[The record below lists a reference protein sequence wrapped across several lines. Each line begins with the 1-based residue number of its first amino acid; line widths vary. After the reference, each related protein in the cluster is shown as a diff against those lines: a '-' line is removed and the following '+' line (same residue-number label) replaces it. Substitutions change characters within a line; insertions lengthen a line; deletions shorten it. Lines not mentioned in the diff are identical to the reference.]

1 MVKLKLATQKILPTA
16 PKVSAL
22 ILACVLV
29 SGCAG
34 NPMPIKTSDFSPVL
48 PPMLIEKAVA
58 DGSIYSGGIN
68 DGLFGDRKAYRVGD
82 IITIILREKTMS
94 EKKASN
100 ITSRTSNN
108 NALSVSQIAK
118 FGTPGSL
125 LLPSDTNIE
134 GTNIA
139 NTGNGSASQSNTLGG
154 DISAT
159 VVRALTNGNL
169 IIRGEKMIK
178 LNDGNEYIQISGMIR
193 SEDVQPDNTVLS
205 KRIANAEIS
214 YSGDGDYVDA
224 TKAGWGTQLFYKLWP
239 F

>member
-1 MVKLKLATQKILPTA
+1 MAKLTLIHQQAPKLATLVIASLL
-16 PKVSAL
+16 VSACGSN
-22 ILACVLV
+22 A
-29 SGCAG
+29 
-34 NPMPIKTSDFSPVL
+34 MPVKTSDFSPVL
-48 PPMLIEKAVA
+48 PAAIIEKTVA

-82 IITIILREKTMS
+82 IITIILREKTLS
-94 EKKASN
+94 QKSASN
-100 ITSRTSNN
+100 VTSRKANN
-108 NALSVSQIAK
+108 NVVTALMKGDPTLSAAMGASSI
-118 FGTPGSL
+118 
-125 LLPSDTNIE
+125 D
-134 GTNIA
+134 
-139 NTGNGSASQSNTLGG
+139 NTGSGEVSQSNTLGG

-169 IIRGEKMIK
+169 IIRGEKMIA

-224 TKAGWGTQLFYKLWP
+224 TKAGWGTKLFYKIWP

>member
-1 MVKLKLATQKILPTA
+1 MAKLKRTYKQAPQIGGLILTCLL
-16 PKVSAL
+16 VSA
-22 ILACVLV
+22 
-29 SGCAG
+29 CASKA
-34 NPMPIKTSDFSPVL
+34 MPVKTSDFSPVL
-48 PPMLIEKAVA
+48 PPALIEKVVA

-94 EKKASN
+94 QKSDSNVTSRVSNNSAMSLLFPGDAAVAAGLASN
-100 ITSRTSNN
+100 SI
-108 NALSVSQIAK
+108 
-118 FGTPGSL
+118 
-125 LLPSDTNIE
+125 D
-134 GTNIA
+134 
-139 NTGNGSASQSNTLGG
+139 NTGNGSTSQSNTLGG

-169 IIRGEKMIK
+169 IIRGEKMIT

-224 TKAGWGTQLFYKLWP
+224 TRAGWGTKLFYKIWP

>member
-1 MVKLKLATQKILPTA
+1 MAKLKLTNKQT
-16 PKVSAL
+16 PKVGAL
-22 ILACVLV
+22 ILTCLLLSACA
-29 SGCAG
+29 SK
-34 NPMPIKTSDFSPVL
+34 PMPIKTSDFSPVL
-48 PPMLIEKAVA
+48 PPVPIEKTVA
-58 DGSIYSGGIN
+58 DGSVYSGGIN

-94 EKKASN
+94 EKSASN
-100 ITSRTSNN
+100 VTSRTANN
-108 NALSVSQIAK
+108 NVIPTILKGDATLSTAMAASTI
-118 FGTPGSL
+118 
-125 LLPSDTNIE
+125 D
-134 GTNIA
+134 
-139 NTGNGSASQSNTLGG
+139 NTGKGSTSQSNTLGG

-169 IIRGEKMIK
+169 IIRGEKMIT

-224 TKAGWGTQLFYKLWP
+224 TKAGWGTKLFYKIWP

>member
-1 MVKLKLATQKILPTA
+1 MAKLKCTYKQAPQIGGLILTCLL
-16 PKVSAL
+16 VSA
-22 ILACVLV
+22 
-29 SGCAG
+29 CASK
-34 NPMPIKTSDFSPVL
+34 PMPVKTSDFSPVL
-48 PPMLIEKAVA
+48 PPALIEKVVA

-94 EKKASN
+94 QKSASN
-100 ITSRTSNN
+100 VTSRVSNN
-108 NALSVSQIAK
+108 SAIPLL
-118 FGTPGSL
+118 FPGDATLAAGLASN
-125 LLPSDTNIE
+125 SID
-134 GTNIA
+134 
-139 NTGNGSASQSNTLGG
+139 NTGNGSTSQSNTLGG

-169 IIRGEKMIK
+169 IIRGEKMIT

-224 TKAGWGTQLFYKLWP
+224 TKAGWGTKLFYKISP

>member
-1 MVKLKLATQKILPTA
+1 MAKLKRTYKQAPQLGGLILTCLL
-16 PKVSAL
+16 VSA
-22 ILACVLV
+22 
-29 SGCAG
+29 CAG
-34 NPMPIKTSDFSPVL
+34 KPMPVRTSDFSPVL
-48 PPMLIEKAVA
+48 PPALIEKVVA

-94 EKKASN
+94 QKSASN
-100 ITSRTSNN
+100 VTSRVSNN
-108 NALSVSQIAK
+108 SAIPLLFPATAALV
-118 FGTPGSL
+118 PGAALAAGLASNTI
-125 LLPSDTNIE
+125 D
-134 GTNIA
+134 
-139 NTGNGSASQSNTLGG
+139 NTGNGSTSQSNTLGG

-169 IIRGEKMIK
+169 IIRGEKMIT

-224 TKAGWGTQLFYKLWP
+224 TKAGWGTKLFYKIWP

>member
-1 MVKLKLATQKILPTA
+1 
-16 PKVSAL
+16 
-22 ILACVLV
+22 
-29 SGCAG
+29 
-34 NPMPIKTSDFSPVL
+34 MPIKTSDFSPVL
-48 PPMLIEKAVA
+48 PPALIEKTVA

-82 IITIILREKTMS
+82 IITIILREKTLS
-94 EKKASN
+94 QKSASN
-100 ITSRTSNN
+100 VTSRKANN
-108 NALSVSQIAK
+108 NVVTALMTGDPTLSAAMGASSI
-118 FGTPGSL
+118 
-125 LLPSDTNIE
+125 D
-134 GTNIA
+134 
-139 NTGNGSASQSNTLGG
+139 NTGSGEVSQSNTLGG

-169 IIRGEKMIK
+169 IIRGEKMIA

-224 TKAGWGTQLFYKLWP
+224 TKAGWGTKLFYKIWP

>member
-1 MVKLKLATQKILPTA
+1 MAKLKRTYKQASQIGGLIFTCLL
-16 PKVSAL
+16 VSA
-22 ILACVLV
+22 
-29 SGCAG
+29 CASKA
-34 NPMPIKTSDFSPVL
+34 MPVKTSDFSPVL
-48 PPMLIEKAVA
+48 PPALIEKVVA

-94 EKKASN
+94 QKSASN
-100 ITSRTSNN
+100 VTSRVSNN
-108 NALSVSQIAK
+108 SAM
-118 FGTPGSL
+118 SL
-125 LLPSDTNIE
+125 LFPGDTAVAAGLASNSID
-134 GTNIA
+134 
-139 NTGNGSASQSNTLGG
+139 NTGNGSTSQSNTLGG

-169 IIRGEKMIK
+169 IIRGEKMIA

-224 TKAGWGTQLFYKLWP
+224 TKAGWGTKLFYKIWP

>member
-1 MVKLKLATQKILPTA
+1 MAKLMYIIKQT

-22 ILACVLV
+22 VLTCLLV
-29 SGCAG
+29 SACASK
-34 NPMPIKTSDFSPVL
+34 PMPIKTSDFSPVL
-48 PPMLIEKAVA
+48 PPVPIEKAVA

-94 EKKASN
+94 QKSASN
-100 ITSRTSNN
+100 ETSRTSNN
-108 NALSVSQIAK
+108 NALSISQIAK
-118 FGTPGSL
+118 FGTPGGL
-125 LLPSDTNIE
+125 LLPTDTTMGSTSID
-134 GTNIA
+134 
-139 NTGNGSASQSNTLGG
+139 NTGTGSTSQSNTLGG

-169 IIRGEKMIK
+169 IIRGEKMIS

-224 TKAGWGTQLFYKLWP
+224 TKAGWGTKLFYKLWP

>member
-1 MVKLKLATQKILPTA
+1 MAKLMLKRKQVPKLGLFILLCLLL
-16 PKVSAL
+16 SA
-22 ILACVLV
+22 
-29 SGCAG
+29 CAG
-34 NPMPIKTSDFSPVL
+34 APMPVKTSDFSPVL
-48 PPMLIEKAVA
+48 PPALIAKTVA
-58 DGSIYSGGIN
+58 DGSIFSGGIN

-94 EKKASN
+94 QKSASN
-100 ITSRTSNN
+100 VTSRVSNN
-108 NALSVSQIAK
+108 NALPLLM
-118 FGTPGSL
+118 PGEAVASAL
-125 LLPSDTNIE
+125 AATNID
-134 GTNIA
+134 
-139 NTGNGSASQSNTLGG
+139 NTGNGSTSQSNTLGG

-159 VVRALTNGNL
+159 VVRALSNGNL
-169 IIRGEKMIK
+169 IIRGEKMIT

-224 TKAGWGTQLFYKLWP
+224 TKAGWGTKLAYKIWP

>member
-1 MVKLKLATQKILPTA
+1 
-16 PKVSAL
+16 
-22 ILACVLV
+22 
-29 SGCAG
+29 
-34 NPMPIKTSDFSPVL
+34 MPVKTSDFSPVL
-48 PPMLIEKAVA
+48 PPALIEKVVA

-82 IITIILREKTMS
+82 IITIILREKTLS
-94 EKKASN
+94 QKSASN
-100 ITSRTSNN
+100 VTSRKANNNVITSLLKDDA
-108 NALSVSQIAK
+108 ALGAAMGASSI
-118 FGTPGSL
+118 
-125 LLPSDTNIE
+125 D
-134 GTNIA
+134 
-139 NTGNGSASQSNTLGG
+139 NTGSGAVSQSNTLGG

-169 IIRGEKMIK
+169 IIRGEKMIT

-214 YSGDGDYVDA
+214 YSGEGDYVDA
-224 TKAGWGTQLFYKLWP
+224 TKSGWGTKLFYKIWP

>member
-1 MVKLKLATQKILPTA
+1 MAKLTLIHQQAPKLATLVIASLL
-16 PKVSAL
+16 VSACGSN
-22 ILACVLV
+22 A
-29 SGCAG
+29 
-34 NPMPIKTSDFSPVL
+34 MPVKTSDFSPVL
-48 PPMLIEKAVA
+48 PAAIIEKTVA

-82 IITIILREKTMS
+82 IITIILREKTLS
-94 EKKASN
+94 QKSASN
-100 ITSRTSNN
+100 VTSRKANNTAVAGIGLGDATLATALASSN
-108 NALSVSQIAK
+108 I
-118 FGTPGSL
+118 
-125 LLPSDTNIE
+125 D
-134 GTNIA
+134 
-139 NTGNGSASQSNTLGG
+139 NTGSGEVKQSNTLGG

-169 IIRGEKMIK
+169 IIRGEKMIA

-224 TKAGWGTQLFYKLWP
+224 TKAGWGTKLFYKIWP

>member
-1 MVKLKLATQKILPTA
+1 MAKLTLIHQQAPKLATLVIASLL
-16 PKVSAL
+16 VSACGSN
-22 ILACVLV
+22 A
-29 SGCAG
+29 
-34 NPMPIKTSDFSPVL
+34 MPVKTSDFSPVL
-48 PPMLIEKAVA
+48 PAAIIEKTVA

-82 IITIILREKTMS
+82 IITIILREKTLS
-94 EKKASN
+94 QKSASN
-100 ITSRTSNN
+100 VTSRKANN
-108 NALSVSQIAK
+108 NVVTALMT
-118 FGTPGSL
+118 GDPSL
-125 LLPSDTNIE
+125 SAAMGASSID
-134 GTNIA
+134 
-139 NTGNGSASQSNTLGG
+139 NTGSGEVSQSNTLGG

-169 IIRGEKMIK
+169 IIRGEKMIA

-224 TKAGWGTQLFYKLWP
+224 TKAGWGTKLFYKIWP

>member
-1 MVKLKLATQKILPTA
+1 MALYIHTSQSLPKLGLTLLISIL
-16 PKVSAL
+16 L
-22 ILACVLV
+22 GACA
-29 SGCAG
+29 SK
-34 NPMPIKTSDFSPVL
+34 PMPIKTSDFSPVL
-48 PPMLIEKAVA
+48 PAVPIAKTVA

-82 IITIILREKTMS
+82 IITIMLREKTMS
-94 EKKASN
+94 QKSASN
-100 ITSRTSNN
+100 VTSRTSNN

-118 FGTPGSL
+118 FGTPGGL
-125 LLPSDTNIE
+125 LLPSDTTM
-134 GTNIA
+134 G
-139 NTGNGSASQSNTLGG
+139 NTSIDNSGNGSTSQSNTLGG

-159 VVRALTNGNL
+159 VVRVLTNGNL
-169 IIRGEKMIK
+169 IIRGEKMIS

-224 TKAGWGTQLFYKLWP
+224 TKAGWGTKLFYKLWP

>member
-1 MVKLKLATQKILPTA
+1 MVKLKLTTQKTLQHT

-22 ILACVLV
+22 VLTCLLV
-29 SGCAG
+29 SACAG
-34 NPMPIKTSDFSPVL
+34 KPMPVKTSDFSPVL
-48 PPMLIEKAVA
+48 PPVPIEKAVA

-118 FGTPGSL
+118 FGTPGAL
-125 LLPSDTNIE
+125 LLPSDTTIE

-139 NTGNGSASQSNTLGG
+139 NTGNGSALQSNTLGG

-159 VVRALTNGNL
+159 VVRVLTNGNL

-224 TKAGWGTQLFYKLWP
+224 TKAGWGTKLFYKFWP

>member
-1 MVKLKLATQKILPTA
+1 MAKLTLVQKQAHKLATLVIASLL
-16 PKVSAL
+16 VSACGSN
-22 ILACVLV
+22 A
-29 SGCAG
+29 
-34 NPMPIKTSDFSPVL
+34 MPVKTSDFSPVL
-48 PPMLIEKAVA
+48 PAAIIEKTVA

-82 IITIILREKTMS
+82 IITIILREKTLS
-94 EKKASN
+94 EKSASN
-100 ITSRTSNN
+100 VTSRKANN
-108 NALSVSQIAK
+108 SAVAGLGLGDPALATAFAASK
-118 FGTPGSL
+118 L
-125 LLPSDTNIE
+125 D
-134 GTNIA
+134 
-139 NTGNGSASQSNTLGG
+139 NTGRGEVNQSNTLGG

-169 IIRGEKMIK
+169 IIRGEKMIA
-178 LNDGNEYIQISGMIR
+178 LNDGNEFIQISGMIR

-224 TKAGWGTQLFYKLWP
+224 TKAGWGTKLFYKIWP

>member
-1 MVKLKLATQKILPTA
+1 MAKLKLTHTQT
-16 PKVSAL
+16 PKVGAL
-22 ILACVLV
+22 ILTCLLV
-29 SGCAG
+29 SACASK
-34 NPMPIKTSDFSPVL
+34 PMPVKTSDFSPVL
-48 PPMLIEKAVA
+48 PPVPLEKTVA

-94 EKKASN
+94 EKSASN
-100 ITSRTSNN
+100 VTSRVSSNS
-108 NALSVSQIAK
+108 AI
-118 FGTPGSL
+118 PL
-125 LLPSDTNIE
+125 LLPGDAALAAGLASNSIDN
-134 GTNIA
+134 A
-139 NTGNGSASQSNTLGG
+139 GNGSTSQSNTLGG

-169 IIRGEKMIK
+169 IIRGEKMIS

-224 TKAGWGTQLFYKLWP
+224 TRAGWGTKLFYKVWP

>member
-1 MVKLKLATQKILPTA
+1 MAKLTYTIKQTSRHAA
-16 PKVSAL
+16 NVSAL
-22 ILACVLV
+22 VLSCLLV
-29 SGCAG
+29 SACASKA
-34 NPMPIKTSDFSPVL
+34 MPIKTSDFSPVL
-48 PPMLIEKAVA
+48 PPVPIEKAVA

-94 EKKASN
+94 QKSASN
-100 ITSRTSNN
+100 KTSRTSNN
-108 NALSVSQIAK
+108 SVI
-118 FGTPGSL
+118 PL
-125 LLPSDTNIE
+125 LLPGDPALAAGLASNSID
-134 GTNIA
+134 
-139 NTGNGSASQSNTLGG
+139 NTGNGSTSQSNTLGG

-169 IIRGEKMIK
+169 IIRGEKMIT

-224 TKAGWGTQLFYKLWP
+224 TKAGWGTKLFYKIWP

>member
-1 MVKLKLATQKILPTA
+1 MAKLTSTYKQAANLGTLVLTCAL
-16 PKVSAL
+16 VSACGSS
-22 ILACVLV
+22 A
-29 SGCAG
+29 
-34 NPMPIKTSDFSPVL
+34 MPVKTNDFSPVL
-48 PPMLIEKAVA
+48 PAAIIEKTVA

-82 IITIILREKTMS
+82 IITIILREKTLS
-94 EKKASN
+94 EKSASN
-100 ITSRTSNN
+100 VTSRKANNTAMAGIGLGDPALATAFTTSN
-108 NALSVSQIAK
+108 I
-118 FGTPGSL
+118 
-125 LLPSDTNIE
+125 D
-134 GTNIA
+134 
-139 NTGNGSASQSNTLGG
+139 NTGSGAVKQSNTLGG

-169 IIRGEKMIK
+169 IIRGEKMIA
-178 LNDGNEYIQISGMIR
+178 LNDGNEFIQISGMIR

-224 TKAGWGTQLFYKLWP
+224 TKAGWGTKLFYKIWP

>member
-1 MVKLKLATQKILPTA
+1 
-16 PKVSAL
+16 
-22 ILACVLV
+22 
-29 SGCAG
+29 
-34 NPMPIKTSDFSPVL
+34 MPVKTSDFSPVL
-48 PPMLIEKAVA
+48 PPALIEKVVA

-94 EKKASN
+94 QKSASN
-100 ITSRTSNN
+100 VTSRVSNN
-108 NALSVSQIAK
+108 SAM
-118 FGTPGSL
+118 SL
-125 LLPSDTNIE
+125 LFPGDAAVAAGLASNSID
-134 GTNIA
+134 
-139 NTGNGSASQSNTLGG
+139 NTGNGSTSQSNTLGG

-169 IIRGEKMIK
+169 IIRGEKMIT

-224 TKAGWGTQLFYKLWP
+224 TRAGWGTKLFYKIWP

>member
-1 MVKLKLATQKILPTA
+1 MAKLKFTHKQTS
-16 PKVSAL
+16 KVGAL
-22 ILACVLV
+22 ILTCLLV
-29 SGCAG
+29 SACASK
-34 NPMPIKTSDFSPVL
+34 PMPVKTSDFSPVL
-48 PPMLIEKAVA
+48 PPVPLEKTVA

-94 EKKASN
+94 EKSASN
-100 ITSRTSNN
+100 VTSRVSSNS
-108 NALSVSQIAK
+108 AI
-118 FGTPGSL
+118 PL
-125 LLPSDTNIE
+125 LLPGDTALAAGLASNSID
-134 GTNIA
+134 NA
-139 NTGNGSASQSNTLGG
+139 GNGSTSQSNTLGG

-169 IIRGEKMIK
+169 IIRGEKMIS

-224 TKAGWGTQLFYKLWP
+224 TRAGWGTKLFYKVWP

>member
-1 MVKLKLATQKILPTA
+1 MAKLTLIHQQAPKLATLVIASLL
-16 PKVSAL
+16 VSACGSN
-22 ILACVLV
+22 A
-29 SGCAG
+29 
-34 NPMPIKTSDFSPVL
+34 MPVKTSDFSPVL
-48 PPMLIEKAVA
+48 PAAIIEKTVA

-82 IITIILREKTMS
+82 IITIILREKTLS
-94 EKKASN
+94 QKSASN
-100 ITSRTSNN
+100 VTSRKSNN
-108 NALSVSQIAK
+108 TAVAGIGLGDATLATALASS
-118 FGTPGSL
+118 
-125 LLPSDTNIE
+125 NID
-134 GTNIA
+134 
-139 NTGNGSASQSNTLGG
+139 NTGSGEVKQSNTLGG

-169 IIRGEKMIK
+169 IIRGEKMIA

-224 TKAGWGTQLFYKLWP
+224 TKAGWGTKLFYKIWP